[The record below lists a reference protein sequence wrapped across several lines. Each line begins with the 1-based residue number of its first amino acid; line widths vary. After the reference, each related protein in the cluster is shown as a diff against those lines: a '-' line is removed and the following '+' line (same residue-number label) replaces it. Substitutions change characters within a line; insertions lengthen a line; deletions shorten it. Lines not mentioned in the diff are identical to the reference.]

1 MKTILLTGGSGMIG
15 RKLSDLLIEKGYQV
29 IWLSRERHVNG
40 SIPRYRWNYLKNEID
55 REALEQA
62 DVIIHLAGSNLG
74 EEAWTRRKK
83 QEIVESRVQ
92 TARLLLETIRSM
104 PKKPE
109 SFISASAVG
118 YYGMQTSDRIYSEE
132 DLPAQNDFL
141 SRTCK
146 KWESA
151 AFAFRDELGM
161 RTVALRTAFVIS
173 KESDAFKRMSVPA
186 RFGLGAPLGSGR
198 QYLPWIHLDDLC
210 RIYLNTVEDSR
221 MQGIYNAVSPQQI
234 TNAEFMKVLAKEM
247 KRPFFIP
254 RIPPFILRLF
264 MGEVAG
270 MILEGSR
277 VSPQKIVDAGYQFL
291 YPTAMEAIR
300 SSL

>member
-254 RIPPFILRLF
+254 RIPAFILRLF
-264 MGEVAG
+264 MGEAAG

>member
-151 AFAFRDELGM
+151 AFAFQDELGM

-254 RIPPFILRLF
+254 RIPAFILRLF
-264 MGEVAG
+264 MGEAAG

>member
-210 RIYLNTVEDSR
+210 RIYLKTVEDSR

-254 RIPPFILRLF
+254 RIPAFILRLF